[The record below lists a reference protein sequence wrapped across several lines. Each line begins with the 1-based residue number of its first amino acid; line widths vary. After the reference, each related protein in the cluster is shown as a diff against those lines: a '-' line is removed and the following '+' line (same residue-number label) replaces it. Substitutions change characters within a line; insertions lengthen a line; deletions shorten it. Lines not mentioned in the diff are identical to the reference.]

1 MPTPPYAR
9 ALVSKN
15 GGTAVAGTI
24 TALTTDSLQLSPES
38 TVGWQKCRWLLTF
51 DSPGFTA
58 PAGWILDTDGSI
70 TGVIGGYWYAASGG
84 SYNPPA
90 FTPSPWGKWVWK
102 LLVNGAVDGAATQ
115 SLIDLAGGAKVLS
128 PNGLT
133 VVAPFEQGQ
142 FSGNG
147 TLWTPELSKEI
158 RAADVAFSILGGG
171 GARSG
176 QATHVMASD
185 ANDALSGGE
194 LLVAR
199 VIVTSGVALTATRNL
214 TTAAPASNAASYGVT
229 IYNNTTGGQSLNFGV
244 GTGGIPFGNTRVITP
259 GQQADLWVEPGG
271 VSFRDENNS

>member
-115 SLIDLAGGAKVLS
+115 SLIDLAGGRSQDALLRDGQDQGSGDGQAGSGKGDLHGR
-128 PNGLT
+128 GL
-133 VVAPFEQGQ
+133 AG
-142 FSGNG
+142 GNG
-147 TLWTPELSKEI
+147 
-158 RAADVAFSILGGG
+158 
-171 GARSG
+171 
-176 QATHVMASD
+176 
-185 ANDALSGGE
+185 N
-194 LLVAR
+194 
-199 VIVTSGVALTATRNL
+199 
-214 TTAAPASNAASYGVT
+214 
-229 IYNNTTGGQSLNFGV
+229 
-244 GTGGIPFGNTRVITP
+244 GNRWWQP
-259 GQQADLWVEPGG
+259 
-271 VSFRDENNS
+271 